1 MEEVNTGVT
10 GVVATRPAAKKKH
23 SRSGAYA
30 GKSKG
35 SEGYR
40 EADAEQTRQRRATK
54 KAQAELEAQGLR
66 SDLELSKKEIT
77 RLLIDERKLRP
88 HVAAQY
94 AGLVGV
100 AARAHRIPANQF
112 LCRYGLKNTLAA
124 LQEKPVELP
133 GLAQEIVDGE
143 VLFKNELDFAY
154 DFSMFHQP
162 EVSFEQFLEQRFK
175 CKSNAMH
182 ISKLF
187 DKDFAD
193 CHRRWTEEF
202 FPQIDSRGLE
212 PNYTQQQARQWLAR
226 QSEHFKTFLLLASRN
241 SFKSSWSKFFVLSL
255 VAAYPDVRVILVSET
270 HELST
275 LFVGELRQY
284 LEVRDGEVPNKYLQ
298 LFPEVAVPAGEGSSM
313 AYEHPIRHLRL
324 PAPTIRSTSVDASV
338 TGGRYDLLV
347 CDDILSDQS
356 CGNEKQTKSTISRF
370 ESFWKLGEV
379 GSALTLILGTPW
391 SENPPDLYKTLVDRA
406 TADLD
411 TNIAVRIDPIMDIK
425 PHARN
430 KKLTALVEDDIEGFL
445 FPERLDWKFIRSE
458 IMKNPKDTT
467 FFESQNL
474 CRFVPPE
481 ESKWKVNFDEDELRN
496 LVVFQ
501 TRFLGWASLRS
512 ILSVD
517 TANSANRYAN
527 MSCIAFSKL
536 FEDAKD
542 GKRYFA
548 VIDVDADKYR
558 PSEIASHIAS
568 AWQKYSPDVVTIER
582 PGLWQALQTLIEQE
596 ANRRGFSLVNRIHWR
611 EPGNSTA
618 KGKAARIKNLEP
630 LVKNQQ
636 LLFLQ
641 GNWNEL
647 VIQQALHWDGVK
659 KSGSAPHSLDDTIDA
674 ISMGVERVAVE
685 LLKVLPPQKSER
697 EMEADVLAQA
707 NAVRAAHYDRMF
719 SGSVIPFI
727 PKSTEMEAAP
737 RNPVLD
743 TLGRFGMVR
752 Q

>member
-1 MEEVNTGVT
+1 MEEASLGVP
-10 GVVATRPAAKKKH
+10 VEIAKKKKW
-23 SRSGAYA
+23 A
-30 GKSKG
+30 GLRKG
-35 SEGYR
+35 TEEYK
-40 EADAEQTRQRRATK
+40 AIDAEQTRQRRATK
-54 KAQAELEAQGLR
+54 KAQAELEAQGLH
-66 SDLELSKKEIT
+66 SDLELTKKEIT

-100 AARAHRIPANQF
+100 AAREQKIPANHF
-112 LCRYGLKNTLAA
+112 LVRYGLAQTLKA
-124 LQEKPVELP
+124 LSEEPVQLP
-133 GLAQEIVDGE
+133 DTSQMAIDGE
-143 VLFKNELDFAY
+143 ILFRNELEFAY
-154 DFSMFHQP
+154 DFSMFRQA
-162 EVSFEQFLEQRFK
+162 EVSLDQFLQERFR
-175 CKSNAMH
+175 CKNNAVY

-187 DKDFAD
+187 DKDFAE

-255 VAAYPDVRVILVSET
+255 VSAFPDVRVILVSET

-298 LFPEVAVPAGEGSSM
+298 LFPEIAVPAGEGSSM
-313 AYEHPIRHLRL
+313 IYEHPIRHLRL

-347 CDDILSDQS
+347 ADDVLSDQS
-356 CGNEKQTKSTISRF
+356 VGNEKQTRATISRF

-406 TADLD
+406 AADPD
-411 TNIAVRIDPIMDIK
+411 TNIAVRIDPIMEIK
-425 PHARN
+425 PYARN
-430 KKLTALVEDDIEGFL
+430 KKLTALVEDDIESFL

-496 LVVFQ
+496 LIVFQ
-501 TRFLGWASLRS
+501 TRFTGWAPLRS

-517 TANSANRYAN
+517 TASSVNRYAN

-542 GKRYFA
+542 SKRYFA
-548 VIDVDADKYR
+548 VIDADADKYR
-558 PSEIASHIAS
+558 PSEIAQHIAD
-568 AWQKYSPDVVTIER
+568 AVYKFNPDIITIER

-596 ANRRGFSLVNRIHWR
+596 ANRRGFSLINRIHWR

-618 KGKAARIKNLEP
+618 KSKAARIKNLEP

-641 GNWNEL
+641 GGWNEL
-647 VIQQALHWDGVK
+647 AIQQFMHFDGVK
-659 KSGSAPHSLDDTIDA
+659 KSGTAATSLDDIPDA
-674 ISMGVERVAVE
+674 IAMGVERVAVE
-685 LLKVLPPQKSER
+685 LLKVLPPQKSEK
-697 EMEADVLAQA
+697 EMEAEVLAQA
-707 NAVRAAHYDRMF
+707 NVVRQMHYDRMF
-719 SGSVIPFI
+719 STGIPFTVR
-727 PKSTEMEAAP
+727 PTEPESIQP
-737 RNPVLD
+737 GGLTG
-743 TLGRFGMVR
+743 TLQRFGLVR
-752 Q
+752 AA